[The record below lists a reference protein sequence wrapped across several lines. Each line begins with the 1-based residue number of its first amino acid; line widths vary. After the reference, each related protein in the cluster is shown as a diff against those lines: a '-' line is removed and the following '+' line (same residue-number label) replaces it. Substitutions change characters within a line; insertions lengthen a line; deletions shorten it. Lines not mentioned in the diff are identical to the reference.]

1 MTYTKI
7 ILLLFFTV
15 SLITIRIPLNLNP
28 LFIVHPLNY
37 LCIIILIIITKK
49 DTEFKN
55 LFPRFKKIIITYWLY
70 SIFITV
76 LGLVLSENYWDYKNV
91 LFYYIPS
98 IFISLTIFLGIR
110 FEENL
115 DILKFLINV
124 IFPITTIFGII
135 FFIIFN
141 EFFYKNDYDYLITRL
156 TIPIFFFVLAFPFLT
171 RKNKILILFFS
182 IFYIFIDPLW
192 RTNIL
197 RIAACWTFVFIYLTF
212 GLNKK
217 LLNMIGIITLII
229 PLTFLYT
236 GYTGKLDIFE
246 YYSSENSGLTGT
258 QRKQLSNTRT
268 FLYAEVI
275 NSMKNK
281 DNSLLFGG
289 GASNS
294 YQTNY
299 FNDANVSL
307 YSNQERYRAEAA
319 FLNTLNRSGLIGV
332 LLEMLILFFA
342 AYYAI
347 NKSNNNFCKLL
358 ALYLYL
364 SFILYFLELPQE
376 LNLGYFFYYF
386 IIGIC
391 LNNSFRK
398 ANDKEVN
405 FLFKSI

>member
-1 MTYTKI
+1 
-7 ILLLFFTV
+7 
-15 SLITIRIPLNLNP
+15 
-28 LFIVHPLNY
+28 
-37 LCIIILIIITKK
+37 
-49 DTEFKN
+49 
-55 LFPRFKKIIITYWLY
+55 
-70 SIFITV
+70 
-76 LGLVLSENYWDYKNV
+76 
-91 LFYYIPS
+91 
-98 IFISLTIFLGIR
+98 
-110 FEENL
+110 
-115 DILKFLINV
+115 
-124 IFPITTIFGII
+124 
-135 FFIIFN
+135 
-141 EFFYKNDYDYLITRL
+141 
-156 TIPIFFFVLAFPFLT
+156 
-171 RKNKILILFFS
+171 
-182 IFYIFIDPLW
+182 
-192 RTNIL
+192 
-197 RIAACWTFVFIYLTF
+197 
-212 GLNKK
+212 
-217 LLNMIGIITLII
+217 MIGIITLII

-268 FLYAEVI
+268 YLYVEVI

-299 FNDANVSL
+299 FFDTNVSL
-307 YSNQERYRAEAA
+307 YSNQERDRTEAA

>member
-1 MTYTKI
+1 MSYTKT
-7 ILLLFFTV
+7 ILLLFFAV

-98 IFISLTIFLGIR
+98 VFISLTIFLGIR
-110 FEENL
+110 FEKNL

-124 IFPITTIFGII
+124 IFPITTIFGIV

-289 GASNS
+289 GASNG

-307 YSNQERYRAEAA
+307 YSNQERYRTEAA

-364 SFILYFLELPQE
+364 SFILYFLEIPQE

>member
-1 MTYTKI
+1 
-7 ILLLFFTV
+7 
-15 SLITIRIPLNLNP
+15 
-28 LFIVHPLNY
+28 VHPLNY

>member
-1 MTYTKI
+1 MTYPKTV
-7 ILLLFFTV
+7 LLLFFAV
-15 SLITIRIPLNLNP
+15 SLITINLPLNLN
-28 LFIVHPLNY
+28 LLYVVHPLNY
-37 LCIIILIIITKK
+37 LCVIILIIITQK

-91 LFYYIPS
+91 LFHYIPVV
-98 IFISLTIFLGIR
+98 FISLTIFLGIR

-115 DILKFLINV
+115 DILKFLMNI
-124 IFPITTIFGII
+124 IFPITTIIGILLY
-135 FFIIFN
+135 IIFN
-141 EFFYKNDYDYLITRL
+141 EFLYKNDYDFLITRL
-156 TIPIFFFVLAFPFLT
+156 TIPIFFFVLAVPFLT
-171 RKNKILILFFS
+171 RKNKILILIFS

-192 RTNIL
+192 RTNII
-197 RIAACWTFVFIYLTF
+197 RIGACWIFVIIYLTF

-217 LLNMIGIITLII
+217 LLNIFGIVTLII
-229 PLTFLYT
+229 PLIFLYT

-246 YYSSENSGLTGT
+246 YYTIDNSELNLT
-258 QRKQLSNTRT
+258 QRKQFSNTRT
-268 FLYAEVI
+268 FLYVEVI
-275 NSMKNK
+275 DSMKNK

-289 GASNS
+289 GASNG

-299 FNDANVSL
+299 FFDTNVSI
-307 YSNQERYRAEAA
+307 STNQERYKTEVA
-319 FLNTLNRSGLIGV
+319 FLNTLNRSGLIGA
-332 LLEMLILFFA
+332 LLEILILFFA

>member
-1 MTYTKI
+1 LTYTKI

>member
-289 GASNS
+289 GASNG

>member
-1 MTYTKI
+1 MTYPKTV
-7 ILLLFFTV
+7 LLLFFAV
-15 SLITIRIPLNLNP
+15 SLITINLPLNLN
-28 LFIVHPLNY
+28 LLYVVHPLNY
-37 LCIIILIIITKK
+37 LCVIILIIITQK

-91 LFYYIPS
+91 LFHYIPVV
-98 IFISLTIFLGIR
+98 FISLTIFLGIR

-115 DILKFLINV
+115 DILKFLMNI
-124 IFPITTIFGII
+124 IFPITTIIGILLY
-135 FFIIFN
+135 IIFN
-141 EFFYKNDYDYLITRL
+141 EFLYKNDYDFLITRL
-156 TIPIFFFVLAFPFLT
+156 TIPIFFFVLAVPFLT
-171 RKNKILILFFS
+171 RKNKILILIFS

-192 RTNIL
+192 RTNII
-197 RIAACWTFVFIYLTF
+197 RIGACWIFVIIYLTF

-217 LLNMIGIITLII
+217 LLNIFGIVTLII
-229 PLTFLYT
+229 PLIFLYT

-246 YYSSENSGLTGT
+246 YYTIDNSELNLT
-258 QRKQLSNTRT
+258 QRKQFSNTRT
-268 FLYAEVI
+268 FLYVEVI
-275 NSMKNK
+275 DSMKNK

>member
-1 MTYTKI
+1 MTYPKTV
-7 ILLLFFTV
+7 LLLFFAV
-15 SLITIRIPLNLNP
+15 SLITINLPLNLNP
-28 LFIVHPLNY
+28 LYVVHPLNY

-268 FLYAEVI
+268 YLYVEVI

-289 GASNS
+289 GASNG

-307 YSNQERYRAEAA
+307 YSNQERYRTEAA

>member
-1 MTYTKI
+1 LTYPKTV
-7 ILLLFFTV
+7 LLLFFAV
-15 SLITIRIPLNLNP
+15 SLITINLPLNLN
-28 LFIVHPLNY
+28 LLYVVHPLNY
-37 LCIIILIIITKK
+37 LCVIILIIITQK

-91 LFYYIPS
+91 LFHYIPVV
-98 IFISLTIFLGIR
+98 FISLTIFLGIR

-115 DILKFLINV
+115 DILKFLMNI
-124 IFPITTIFGII
+124 IFPITTIIGILLY
-135 FFIIFN
+135 IIFN
-141 EFFYKNDYDYLITRL
+141 EFLYKNDYDFLITRL
-156 TIPIFFFVLAFPFLT
+156 TIPIFFFVLAVPFLT
-171 RKNKILILFFS
+171 RKNKILILIFS

-192 RTNIL
+192 RTNII
-197 RIAACWTFVFIYLTF
+197 RIGACWIFVIIYLTF

-217 LLNMIGIITLII
+217 LLNIFGIVTLII
-229 PLTFLYT
+229 PLIFLYT

-246 YYSSENSGLTGT
+246 YYTIDNSELNLT
-258 QRKQLSNTRT
+258 QRKQFSNTRT
-268 FLYAEVI
+268 FLYVEVI
-275 NSMKNK
+275 DSMKNK

-289 GASNS
+289 GASNG

-299 FNDANVSL
+299 FFDTNVSI
-307 YSNQERYRAEAA
+307 STNQERYKTEVA
-319 FLNTLNRSGLIGV
+319 FLNTLNRSGLIGA
-332 LLEMLILFFA
+332 LLEILILFFA

-364 SFILYFLELPQE
+364 SYVLYFIELPQAV
-376 LNLGYFFYYF
+376 NLGYFFYYF

-391 LNNSFRK
+391 LNNSFRQSD
-398 ANDKEVN
+398 DKKIK
-405 FLFKSI
+405 FLFKTI

>member
-1 MTYTKI
+1 MTYPKTV
-7 ILLLFFTV
+7 LLLFFAV
-15 SLITIRIPLNLNP
+15 SLITINLPLNLNP
-28 LFIVHPLNY
+28 LYAVHPLNY
-37 LCIIILIIITKK
+37 LCVIILIIITRK

-55 LFPRFKKIIITYWLY
+55 LFPKFKKIIITYWLY
-70 SIFITV
+70 SIFIAV

-197 RIAACWTFVFIYLTF
+197 RIVACWTFVFIYLTF

-289 GASNS
+289 GASNG

-347 NKSNNNFCKLL
+347 NKSNNDFCKLL